1 MKIGNRIKNL
11 RTSQRI
17 TLSDLAKKTGLTTS
31 FLSQLERDLVSPSVS
46 SLEKISSALN
56 TEVAY
61 FFEEAKHKGLVFI
74 KKGAGGKTVDKE
86 RNVVS
91 ERLASGLLNI
101 KMEPFIFTLRS
112 GAELTKELIYPEGE
126 RFGMVL
132 KGRIEISCNGEKTIF
147 EEGDSIY
154 CVYPA
159 VPQKV
164 INIDQTEAKLLWIMF
179 TKVL

>member
-1 MKIGNRIKNL
+1 MKIGYRIKNL
-11 RTSQRI
+11 RTYQRV
-17 TLSDLAKKTGLTTS
+17 TLKELAKKTGLTSS

-56 TEVAY
+56 RKVGY
-61 FFEEAKHKGLVFI
+61 FFEEAEHKGLVFI
-74 KKGAGGKTVDKE
+74 KKGTGGKAVDKE

-91 ERLASGLLNI
+91 EALASGLLNI

-126 RFGMVL
+126 RFGMLL
-132 KGRIEISCNGEKTIF
+132 KGRIEISCNGEKMIF
-147 EEGDSIY
+147 EEGDSVY

-179 TKVL
+179 TKVQ